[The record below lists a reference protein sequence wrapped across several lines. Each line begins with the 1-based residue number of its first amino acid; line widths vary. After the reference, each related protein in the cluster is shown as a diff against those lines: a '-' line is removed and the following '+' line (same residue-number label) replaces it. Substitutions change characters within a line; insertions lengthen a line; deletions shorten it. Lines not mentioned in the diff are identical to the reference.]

1 MKAGSSGTVLFVSSH
16 SRDCANH
23 QNIKKVFTSAK
34 YHASTTTMRTG
45 VSLTSP
51 WPWRPLPSPKL
62 KDAVMEERVI
72 FARPLAFSPR
82 GHLVLGCTL
91 GCFSIMYFLMPNK
104 PKMPDF
110 WSDRDDIGLF
120 KKTVGT
126 VQNAVFVVAPS
137 VLGLCGSALAMYRVF
152 IQTGRR
158 VTRLSQVRVRNND
171 RQTGNVKPEMNLR
184 IQTGRQDM
192 WGMLVKPREVPL
204 EDVLVESVPSRAGK
218 GFLALSLRPEI
229 IKYKIIERRT
239 YYMDFR
245 NSKALS
251 GTGEVIM
258 SLNRV
263 EHVFGKIKEARL

>member
-1 MKAGSSGTVLFVSSH
+1 MKAGSSGSVFVSPH

-23 QNIKKVFTSAK
+23 QNIKKIFTSAK

-158 VTRLSQVRVRNND
+158 VTRLSQVRVRNNG

-229 IKYKIIERRT
+229 IKYKIIERRP